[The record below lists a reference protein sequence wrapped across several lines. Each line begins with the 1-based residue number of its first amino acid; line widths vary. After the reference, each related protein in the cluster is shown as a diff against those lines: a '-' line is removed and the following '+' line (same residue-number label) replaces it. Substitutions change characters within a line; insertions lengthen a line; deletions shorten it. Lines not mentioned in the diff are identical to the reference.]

1 MKGTVVRII
10 HFSDFH
16 LSKTTESDSENL
28 VASLIA
34 SLKTIK
40 ADRAIDFVVFTGD
53 AIDRGGYSYTD
64 INEAFS
70 CFEQKVIDPLMK
82 VLELPKNR
90 FLLTPGNHDLDF
102 AADDMTKEC
111 ELDKKLK
118 TESDIDKYVKETDI
132 NDYAKRL
139 FAFKSFEQHLYSD
152 MRDAYIQ
159 TNFQSNFLYDI
170 NGVKLCIT
178 SLNSSWRC
186 NALKLEGDRNRIVV
200 GAFQVV
206 RSMKCLND
214 SHLKIAI
221 AHHHPTFLLE
231 DEQVGMN
238 DIISRNYHLFLCGH
252 THRTEAATFRKM
264 GGNRCMEITSSG
276 TMAYNQYTDNSKN
289 KNSFQLIDITG
300 EGKIYNT
307 PYTLENY
314 VNFTPGVSD
323 SDTIEDLQ
331 QNLAGI
337 TVAHPLL
344 HGELVLVIKR
354 QPMYTH
360 IKYQPQ
366 SMNPNKGSQFVVT
379 NIPSLAT
386 LVNHAFAEVEMI
398 FKNDNDFPLE
408 NCILTLELLN
418 PYDTDEVR
426 NSNIV
431 SGIFPR
437 INSNVHTS
445 NNRAEARISTIN
457 PHDHDSLGFFYVHCR
472 HKDPTAKFHWKISTK
487 TGAIE
492 GETEIPFTPIIKT
505 SKVEYTNCF
514 TGEAYEDYVE

>member
-28 VASLIA
+28 VASLVA

-40 ADRAIDFVVFTGD
+40 ADRAIDLVVFTGD

-64 INEAFS
+64 INEAFR
-70 CFEQKVIDPLMK
+70 CFEQKVIDPLMEI
-82 VLELPKNR
+82 LELPKNR
-90 FLLTPGNHDLDF
+90 FLFTPGNHDLDF
-102 AADDMTKEC
+102 AADDMTKEG

-118 TESDIDKYVKETDI
+118 TESDIVKYLKGTDI
-132 NDYAKRL
+132 KDYAKRL
-139 FAFKSFEQHLYSD
+139 FAFKSFEQLLYSD
-152 MRDAYIQ
+152 MGDAYIQ

-170 NGVKLCIT
+170 NGVKLCVT

-186 NALKLEGDRNRIVV
+186 NALKLDGDRNRIVV
-200 GAFQVV
+200 GAFQVAQ
-206 RSMKCLND
+206 SMKYLND
-214 SHLKIAI
+214 RHLKLAI

-252 THRTEAATFRKM
+252 THRTEATTFRKM

-276 TMAYNQYTDNSKN
+276 TMAYNQYSDNSKN

-307 PYTLENY
+307 SYTLENY
-314 VNFTPGVSD
+314 VNFTPGISN

-331 QNLAGI
+331 KNLAGK
-337 TVAHPLL
+337 TVAHSLL
-344 HGELVLVIKR
+344 RGDLVLVIKQ

-360 IKYQPQ
+360 IEYQPQ
-366 SMNPNKGSQFVVT
+366 RMNPNKVGQFVVT

-398 FKNDNDFPLE
+398 FKNENDFPLE

-418 PYDTDEVR
+418 PYNTDEVR
-426 NSNIV
+426 NSKIV
-431 SGIFPR
+431 SGIFPK
-437 INSNVHTS
+437 INSGVHTS

-457 PHDHDSLGFFYVHCR
+457 PHDQDSVGIFYIHR
-472 HKDPTAKFHWKISTK
+472 HHKDPTAVFHWKMSTK
-487 TGAIE
+487 TGTNEGDIE
-492 GETEIPFTPIIKT
+492 IIFTPIIR
-505 SKVEYTNCF
+505 SFKVEYTDCF
-514 TGEAYEDYVE
+514 TGETYEDYVE